1 MAANAMAVAGIK
13 VGGITDVICTFFS
26 AKDGQERVWE
36 VRLRLGGFFKG
47 GGTNRCGYTKKKLQY
62 PVRVSKCD
70 PKMAKYLLEQYG
82 GADGELAAAL
92 RYLNQRYTIPD
103 KVIGLLN
110 DIGTEEFAHLEMI
123 ATMVYKLTKDA
134 TVEQLKAAGLG
145 EHYAA
150 HDKALFYTNASGVP
164 FTAAYIQAK
173 GDPLADLYEDIAA
186 EEKARATY
194 QWLIDMTDDVD
205 LQDSLKFLRERE
217 IIHATRFREA
227 VEIIKDDRTQ
237 KRVF

>member
-1 MAANAMAVAGIK
+1 MWVY
-13 VGGITDVICTFFS
+13 
-26 AKDGQERVWE
+26 E
-36 VRLRLGGFFKG
+36 
-47 GGTNRCGYTKKKLQY
+47 KKLQY

-70 PKMAKYLLEQYG
+70 PMMAKFLMEQYG

-103 KVIGLLN
+103 KVIGLLT

-134 TVEQLKAAGLG
+134 TPEQLKAAGLG
-145 EHYAA
+145 AHYVA
-150 HDKALFYTNASGVP
+150 HDSALFYENAGGVP
-164 FTAAYIQAK
+164 FTATYIQAK
-173 GDPLADLYEDIAA
+173 GDPIADLYEDIAA

-194 QWLIDMTDDVD
+194 QWLIDLTDDVD

-217 IIHATRFREA
+217 IIHSLRFREA
-227 VEIIKDDRTQ
+227 VEILKE
-237 KRVF
+237 KRDEKIFY

>member
-1 MAANAMAVAGIK
+1 MWVY
-13 VGGITDVICTFFS
+13 
-26 AKDGQERVWE
+26 E
-36 VRLRLGGFFKG
+36 
-47 GGTNRCGYTKKKLQY
+47 KKLQY

-70 PKMAKYLLEQYG
+70 PRMAKFLLEQYG

-103 KVIGLLN
+103 QVIGLLT

-134 TVEQLKAAGLG
+134 SPLQMEEAGLG
-145 EHYAA
+145 A
-150 HDKALFYTNASGVP
+150 HFANHDHALFYQNAGGVP
-164 FTAAYIQAK
+164 WTATYIQAK
-173 GDPLADLYEDIAA
+173 GDPIADLYEDIAA

-205 LQDSLKFLRERE
+205 LQDGLKFLRERE
-217 IIHATRFREA
+217 IIHSLRFREA
-227 VEIIKDDRTQ
+227 VEILKEDREAQ
-237 KRVF
+237 KVF

>member
-1 MAANAMAVAGIK
+1 MWVY
-13 VGGITDVICTFFS
+13 
-26 AKDGQERVWE
+26 E
-36 VRLRLGGFFKG
+36 
-47 GGTNRCGYTKKKLQY
+47 KKLQY
-62 PVRVSKCD
+62 PVRVGKCD
-70 PKMAKYLLEQYG
+70 IGMAKLLLEQYG

-134 TVEQLKAAGLG
+134 TVEELKAAGLAP
-145 EHYAA
+145 HYVA
-150 HDKALFYTNASGVP
+150 HDRAIFYENAGGVP

-173 GDPLADLYEDIAA
+173 GDPIADLYEDIAA

-217 IIHATRFREA
+217 IIHSLRFREA
-227 VEIIKDDRTQ
+227 VEILKDDRQQ
-237 KRVF
+237 KKVF